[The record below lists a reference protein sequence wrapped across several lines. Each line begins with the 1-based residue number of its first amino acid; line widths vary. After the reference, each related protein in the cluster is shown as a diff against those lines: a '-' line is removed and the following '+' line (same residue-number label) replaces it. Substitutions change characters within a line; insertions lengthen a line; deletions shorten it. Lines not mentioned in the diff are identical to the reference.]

1 MKINL
6 KLLGYLLLTIP
17 FLKPYYF
24 TTINS
29 VNTIYNFLQI
39 ISVVIIFILYFKHKK
54 ISKFII
60 AVILLEIIFIVSTYY
75 NEGTLIEA
83 ILNAIQTV
91 GFCMIVDYGMK
102 KDCRNFF
109 KAITIVLSIIVIAN
123 LISIMM
129 NPSGYWTGINRIWL
143 LGNKNGHLSMILP
156 AIICIYIDN
165 YINNKTSMK
174 IYIFVLIGIISVIL
188 LGSATSILGMFIL
201 STYIIFNKI
210 VDKYEKIF
218 NINNY
223 LIAYILLFFAVIIFK
238 FQDVFSF
245 IIVDLFGKDLTFTG
259 RTDIWNTAIELIS
272 FNPLLGYGNMSEI
285 QRIIMFNNQNA
296 VHCHNLLLDIIFQV
310 GILGIAI
317 FIYIINIVRKQIKKY
332 NSKVAKF
339 LSWSIL
345 VYAIILLTEVYSLE
359 KILWVFLIIYN
370 VKLIQSAKEMVVN
383 KI

>member
-6 KLLGYLLLTIP
+6 KLLGYLLLIIP

-29 VNTIYNFLQI
+29 VNAIYNFSQI

-60 AVILLEIIFIVSTYY
+60 AVILLEIIYIVSTYY
-75 NEGTLIEA
+75 NDGALRES
-83 ILNAIQTV
+83 ILNAIQTI

-102 KDCRNFF
+102 KDCRIFF

-123 LISIMM
+123 LISIIM
-129 NPSGYWTGINRIWL
+129 NPNGYWTGINRIWL

-156 AIICIYIDN
+156 AIICIYIDS

-174 IYIFVLIGIISVIL
+174 LYIFIIIGILSVVL
-188 LGSATSILGMFIL
+188 LESATSILGMFIL
-201 STYIIFNKI
+201 SIYIIFNKI
-210 VDKYEKIF
+210 IDKHEKVF

-223 LIAYILLFFAVIIFK
+223 FIAYIVLFFAVIIFRL
-238 FQDVFSF
+238 QDIFSF

-259 RTDIWNTAIELIS
+259 RTDIWNTAIELIKC
-272 FNPLLGYGNMSEI
+272 NPILGYGNMSEI
-285 QRIIMFNNQNA
+285 QRIIIFNNQNA

-310 GILGIAI
+310 GILGITV

-345 VYAIILLTEVYSLE
+345 VYAIILITEVYSLE
-359 KILWVFLIIYN
+359 KILWVFLIMYN
-370 VKLIQSAKEMVVN
+370 IKLIQSAKEMVVN
-383 KI
+383 KK